1 MTPKFQ
7 FSRLAIAS
15 HQALRPTQA
24 PPTPVEVDPAPGNAA
39 MGALATALTATGAR
53 VAADS
58 NPDPA
63 NGKVST
69 DSRAGEVAVGAF
81 EARPDDHALRN
92 RKLAVLVGSRIVAA
106 RELSGIQQ
114 FEFSKAIGHATPA
127 QPSLWEQGRRLLPM
141 ADLPAVSRAL
151 GVSADY
157 LLGLSD
163 EPERD
168 PAAARRALVMGHL
181 RDQLET
187 VTGHLADAALESA
200 VEIEMAM
207 RTTGLLRKAEAMA
220 LAVARF
226 EAANAAVFDDL
237 PAGALLRFA
246 ARELAAAVGPV
257 ATELDAVA
265 KRRERAGRAAKAAM
279 AAGVL

>member
-1 MTPKFQ
+1 MSSKFQ
-7 FSRLAIAS
+7 FTPLAIAAN
-15 HQALRPTQA
+15 QTLRPMPVPPPPVEA
-24 PPTPVEVDPAPGNAA
+24 DPTPGDAA
-39 MGALATALTATGAR
+39 MSAVTTALANTDTTL
-53 VAADS
+53 VADG
-58 NPDPA
+58 NPDPV
-63 NGKVST
+63 NGKASSE
-69 DSRAGEVAVGAF
+69 SRADEVAVGAF
-81 EARPDDHALRN
+81 EARPEDHALRN

-127 QPSLWEQGRRLLPM
+127 QPSLWESGRRLLPL
-141 ADLPAVSRAL
+141 ADVPAVARAL

-157 LLGLSD
+157 LLGMSD

-187 VTGHLADAALESA
+187 VAGHLADAVLESGI
-200 VEIEMAM
+200 EIEGAM
-207 RTTGLLRKAEAMA
+207 RATGLLTKAEAMA
-220 LAVARF
+220 LAVERF
-226 EAANAAVFDDL
+226 EAANAAVFYDL

-265 KRRERAGRAAKAAM
+265 KRRERAARAAKAAM
-279 AAGVL
+279 AAGVR